1 MVHLIG
7 NNISTGKP
15 VKALHMLTL
24 LNLFPDVEFEA
35 SKNEEDDVNELADDS
50 YSQVIK
56 KVKYNYVGLFLFLIL
71 SKTIAFPR
79 RIFSISF
86 VIWKQFLMLADK
98 ISNFSHL

>member
-1 MVHLIG
+1 MQ
-7 NNISTGKP
+7 
-15 VKALHMLTL
+15 TL

-35 SKNEEDDVNELADDS
+35 TNNDEDDVNESADDS
-50 YSQVIK
+50 YQSSYYK
-56 KVKYNYVGLFLFLIL
+56 KVKYSYVGLFLFLIL

-98 ISNFSHL
+98 ISCQSSLKISFFNLCLI